1 MNWPRPEVLGLFP
14 AERLVM
20 IGGPIDDTRVAE
32 VTPRI
37 LRLRAESSEPIG
49 VVIHSPGGSIQALDQ
64 LESLLGLDDPPDHR
78 PPVVTFTAGT
88 AASAAAMLLTGGDV
102 AAALPSA
109 SVFFHGVR
117 TRDDEITEERSRE
130 HEGTLHEGNS
140 GIATALA
147 RRMFPRMIDTLTRL
161 PEPGLERKA
170 VAADLQSRLADPANP
185 GAQAVARLA
194 AALLSELDGGANRFA
209 EGAWDDLVLLQSLR
223 KECERSAHR
232 PSRGLLAALRE
243 RDETDRV
250 AVEHTLRVL
259 NVLIAWL
266 LKSRPEIELDHD
278 DIRHIAGELD
288 FYAAWS
294 CRSFQDELLHAMVH
308 HGESFFAPEEW
319 ATVQRTATRGD
330 GASETEVRTF
340 DAVLEQVYRRAE
352 PLWAF
357 CLGIARGLVREE
369 AELSPYEAWWLGL
382 IDVVVGTELDR
393 RVAVGRA

>member
-1 MNWPRPEVLGLFP
+1 MTSSRPEVLGLFP

-20 IGGPIDDTRVAE
+20 IGGPIDDERVAE
-32 VTPRI
+32 VTPLI

-49 VVIHSPGGSIQALDQ
+49 VVIHSPGGSMQALDQ
-64 LESLLGLDDPPDHR
+64 LESLLGLDGPPDHR
-78 PPVVTFTAGT
+78 PPIVTFTAGT
-88 AASAAAMLLTGGDV
+88 AASAAALLLTGGDL

-117 TRDDEITEERSRE
+117 TRDDEITEEHALER
-130 HEGTLHEGNS
+130 GVTLHEWNS
-140 GIATALA
+140 GIATTLA
-147 RRMFPRMIDTLTRL
+147 RRMLPRMLDTLSRL
-161 PEPGLERKA
+161 RDPSPERKA
-170 VAADLQSRLADPANP
+170 VAADLLSRLPDPALP
-185 GAQAVARLA
+185 GAGAVARLA

-209 EGAWDDLVLLQSLR
+209 EAAWDDLILLQSLR

-232 PSRGLLAALRE
+232 PSRGLRAALRE
-243 RDETDRV
+243 RDEADRV

-266 LKSRPEIELDHD
+266 LKRRPEVELDHD
-278 DIRHIAGELD
+278 DITHIAGELD

-294 CRSFQDELLHAMVH
+294 CRTFQDELLHAMVY
-308 HGESFFAPEEW
+308 HGESCFDPEEW
-319 ATVQRTATRGD
+319 ATVQRIATRDESAAG
-330 GASETEVRTF
+330 TEVETF
-340 DAVLEQVYRRAE
+340 DDVLEQVYRRVE

-357 CLGIARGLVREE
+357 SLGIARGLVREE

-393 RVAVGRA
+393 RI